1 MSAFGLLGAA
11 GQADEA
17 AEYALP
23 RLPLFRAVSPEY
35 LVAGR
40 DDLIDIGTEDALALD
55 TAVVAAVGAPAVR
68 RELVEAWG
76 GSRYLTVASSRSW
89 VASTAVVADGC
100 ILAPFAAVSSNARLG
115 AHVLVNLHASVSHDA
130 VIGEFVTLSPGA
142 RVGGRS
148 RLGDGVF
155 VGIGATVMN
164 DVAVASGII
173 IGAGAVV
180 VSDLTEPGVYIGV
193 PAKRLRAQEGWLRA
207 I

>member
-1 MSAFGLLGAA
+1 MSPFGLLGAG

-23 RLPLFRAVSPEY
+23 ALPLFRAVSPEY
-35 LVAGR
+35 LDAGG
-40 DDLIDIGTEDALALD
+40 DGLIDVGTDDPRWLG
-55 TAVVAAVGAPAVR
+55 TPVVAAVGAPAIR
-68 RELVEAWG
+68 RELVEAWRG
-76 GSRYLTVASSRSW
+76 TSYLTIASSRSW
-89 VASTAVVADGC
+89 VAASAVVGAGC
-100 ILAPFAAVSSNARLG
+100 IIAPFAAVSSNARVG
-115 AHVLVNLHASVSHDA
+115 SHVLVNLHASVSHDA
-130 VIGEFVTLSPGA
+130 VIGDFATLSPGS

-155 VGIGATVMN
+155 LGIGATVSN
-164 DVAVASGII
+164 DVAVAPGVI

-193 PAKRLRAQEGWLRA
+193 PARRLRAQEGWLRA